1 MGENCKKTPTEQH
14 KMCMKSEFSVSMW
27 NRVGEQKKLE
37 VVEAKEEC
45 AALSIHLQ
53 LSIPGES
60 WNKDYGTDERW
71 LEAFSLPASFEW
83 PAVQVNTTFRNLML
97 LWYETTKKTQTHL
110 SALACHSSFTEVRQ
124 YLCLDSNRQNKSG
137 QAQIRGAR
145 SSSYKRSKYVR
156 SERKQQKKFKRAC
169 TLQNLVK

>member
-37 VVEAKEEC
+37 VVQAKEEC
-45 AALSIHLQ
+45 SASSIHLQ

-71 LEAFSLPASFEW
+71 LEAFSLPTSFEW

-97 LWYETTKKTQTHL
+97 LWYETTKKNPDTFICPCLSLLIHWSVSVSVPGLKQT
-110 SALACHSSFTEVRQ
+110 E
-124 YLCLDSNRQNKSG
+124 
-137 QAQIRGAR
+137 QIWT
-145 SSSYKRSKYVR
+145 STNSWSKV
-156 SERKQQKKFKRAC
+156 
-169 TLQNLVK
+169 